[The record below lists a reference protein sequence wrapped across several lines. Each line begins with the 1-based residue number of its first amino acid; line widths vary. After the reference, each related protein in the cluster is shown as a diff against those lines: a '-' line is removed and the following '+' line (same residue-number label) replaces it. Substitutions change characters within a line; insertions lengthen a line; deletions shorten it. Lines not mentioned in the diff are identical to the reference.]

1 MKTKHI
7 DRLIFN
13 VLKILPFFIMLIC
26 SVICIANTR
35 NSGYTDNIYNYVVS
49 NAISFINF
57 FTSNTLTSG
66 FFSQL
71 QSVFGIVSS
80 NVLANFIIA
89 YIMYLFFISCVQII
103 YRVIEL
109 PLHLLNDTFLDKF
122 SRNKDE

>member
-35 NSGYTDNIYNYVVS
+35 NSGYTDNIYNYVLS
-49 NAISFINF
+49 NTTI
-57 FTSNTLTSG
+57 FTSFFVNNTLVNG

-71 QSVFGIVSS
+71 QIVFNIGS
-80 NVLANFIIA
+80 NNLLANFIIA

-109 PLHLLNDTFLDKF
+109 PLHLLNDTLLDKF